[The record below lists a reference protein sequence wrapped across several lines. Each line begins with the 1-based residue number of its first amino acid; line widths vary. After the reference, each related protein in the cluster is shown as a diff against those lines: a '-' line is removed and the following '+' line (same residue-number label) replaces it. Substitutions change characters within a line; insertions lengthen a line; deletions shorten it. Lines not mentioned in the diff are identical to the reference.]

1 MYALFFASYY
11 TNDSLSARLI
21 NETGV
26 NICIN
31 IISIYYVMTM

>member
-1 MYALFFASYY
+1 MYVFFFASYY

-21 NETGV
+21 DETGM

-31 IISIYYVMTM
+31 IISIYNVMIM

>member
-1 MYALFFASYY
+1 MFFFASYY

-21 NETGV
+21 DETGI

-31 IISIYYVMTM
+31 IISVYNVMIM

>member
-1 MYALFFASYY
+1 MFFFASYY

-21 NETGV
+21 DETGV

-31 IISIYYVMTM
+31 IIFIYNVMIM